1 MLKKVIIFIGIIELL
16 IGIINSFRSSRN
28 RNTSKKSLENEVSNV
43 TKEKNKVNINEL
55 MSLEGVTYIFLASV
69 AIRTNMNNIIV
80 IILFIIIQ
88 GVFGSILF
96 KTLKRGSN
104 GR

>member
-1 MLKKVIIFIGIIELL
+1 MLKQVIIFIGIIELL
-16 IGIINSFRSSRN
+16 IGIINSFKSSRN
-28 RNTSKKSLENEVSNV
+28 INTSKKTLEKEVNNI
-43 TKEKNKVNINEL
+43 TKGKNIVNINEL

-69 AIRTNMNNIIV
+69 AIRTNMSNIV
-80 IILFIIIQ
+80 TIILFIIIQ
-88 GVFGSILF
+88 FVFGSILF